1 VKELWELFS
10 VFFRIG
16 AFTFGGGYAML
27 PIIQREVVE
36 KRGWASDEEV
46 IDYYAI
52 GQSTPGIIAVNTATF
67 IGYKKK
73 GLIGAIFATLGMISP
88 SLVIITIIASSFM
101 HFKDNQT
108 VQHAF
113 AGIRVAVVALVV
125 NAVVRMWKKSVKDLV
140 GIILFILAF
149 LVIAFTRISP
159 IIIIFVSAAT
169 GILLSYRGAVKE

>member
-1 VKELWELFS
+1 
-10 VFFRIG
+10 
-16 AFTFGGGYAML
+16 ML